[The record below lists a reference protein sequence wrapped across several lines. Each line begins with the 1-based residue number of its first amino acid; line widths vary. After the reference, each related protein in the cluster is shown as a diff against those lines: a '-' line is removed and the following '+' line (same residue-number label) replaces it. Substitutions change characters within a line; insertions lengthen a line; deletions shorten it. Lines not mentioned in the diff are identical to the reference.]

1 MHLLFATN
9 DAYVPHVATTLAS
22 IFENNMDMQFVVH
35 IMATEISDDNYKKLK
50 KFVERYH
57 HLLDVK
63 IVNPDDLE
71 IDLSICGKWGIF
83 PSLKLYAAELYPNVD
98 KILYIDADM
107 ICLGSLKP
115 IESVDMTEYYIAAS
129 TDEQGAERHKQR
141 LNLPHDAFYGC
152 AGLVWF
158 NLNKWRK
165 EDVCRKCFNYFNSPA
180 NRDIIKWGEQDVLN
194 KVCQGHIYELP
205 IVYNMF
211 SFYWL
216 YNAVIIQIRYRDNMI
231 EHKHNT
237 VIIHYIDSCKPWFK
251 DNHFPLKKYYWQY
264 HQLTPW
270 KNETYGYSTD
280 YEGKIHDLKIIIKQ
294 MLHSLGIKKYD
305 YAYDI

>member
-22 IFENNMDMQFVVH
+22 IFENNMDMEFVVH
-35 IMATEISDDNYKKLK
+35 VMATEISDNNYKKLK

-115 IESVDMTEYYIAAS
+115 IESIDMTEYYIAVS

-194 KVCQGHIYELP
+194 KVCQGYIHELP
-205 IVYNMF
+205 IIYNMF

-216 YNAVIIQIRYRDNMI
+216 HHGRNIPIRYRDNMI
-231 EHKHNT
+231 EYRHNT

-280 YEGKIHDLKIIIKQ
+280 YEGRIHDLKTIIKQ

>member
-205 IVYNMF
+205 TVYNMF

-216 YNAVIIQIRYRDNMI
+216 HHGRNIPIRYRDNMI

>member
-71 IDLSICGKWGIF
+71 TDLSICGKWGIF

-216 YNAVIIQIRYRDNMI
+216 HHGRNIPIRYRDNMI

>member
-216 YNAVIIQIRYRDNMI
+216 HHGRNIPIRYRDNMI

-251 DNHFPLKKYYWQY
+251 DNQFPLKKYYWQY

>member
-216 YNAVIIQIRYRDNMI
+216 HHGRNIPIRYRDNMI

-251 DNHFPLKKYYWQY
+251 DNHFPLKTYYWQY

>member
-216 YNAVIIQIRYRDNMI
+216 HHGRNIPIRYRDNMI

-264 HQLTPW
+264 HQLTSW

>member
-83 PSLKLYAAELYPNVD
+83 PSLKLYEAELYPNVD

-216 YNAVIIQIRYRDNMI
+216 HHSRNIPIRYRDNMI

>member
-1 MHLLFATN
+1 M
-9 DAYVPHVATTLAS
+9 
-22 IFENNMDMQFVVH
+22 
-35 IMATEISDDNYKKLK
+35 
-50 KFVERYH
+50 
-57 HLLDVK
+57 K

-165 EDVCRKCFNYFNSPA
+165 EDVCRKCFNYFNSP
-180 NRDIIKWGEQDVLN
+180 
-194 KVCQGHIYELP
+194 P
-205 IVYNMF
+205 IVI
-211 SFYWL
+211 L
-216 YNAVIIQIRYRDNMI
+216 
-231 EHKHNT
+231 
-237 VIIHYIDSCKPWFK
+237 
-251 DNHFPLKKYYWQY
+251 
-264 HQLTPW
+264 
-270 KNETYGYSTD
+270 
-280 YEGKIHDLKIIIKQ
+280 
-294 MLHSLGIKKYD
+294 
-305 YAYDI
+305 

>member
-165 EDVCRKCFNYFNSPA
+165 EDVCQKCFNYFNSPA

-216 YNAVIIQIRYRDNMI
+216 HHGRNIPIRYRDNMI

>member
-107 ICLGSLKP
+107 ICLGYLKP

-216 YNAVIIQIRYRDNMI
+216 HHGRNIPIRYRDNMI

>member
-9 DAYVPHVATTLAS
+9 DAYVPHVATALAS
-22 IFENNMDMQFVVH
+22 IFENNMDMEFVVH
-35 IMATEISDDNYKKLK
+35 VMATEISDDNYKKLK

-107 ICLGSLKP
+107 ICLGSLKS

-158 NLNKWRK
+158 NLSKWRK

-194 KVCQGHIYELP
+194 KVCQGYIHELP
-205 IVYNMF
+205 IIYNMF

-216 YNAVIIQIRYRDNMI
+216 HHGRNIPIRYRDNII
-231 EHKHNT
+231 EYKHNT

-280 YEGKIHDLKIIIKQ
+280 YKGTIHDLKAIIKQ
-294 MLHSLGIKKYD
+294 MLHSFGIKKYD

>member
-98 KILYIDADM
+98 KILYIDVDM

-216 YNAVIIQIRYRDNMI
+216 HHGRNIPIRYRDNMI

>member
-63 IVNPDDLE
+63 IVNPDLE

-216 YNAVIIQIRYRDNMI
+216 HHGRNIPIRYRDNMI

>member
-216 YNAVIIQIRYRDNMI
+216 HHGRNIPIRYRDNMI

-237 VIIHYIDSCKPWFK
+237 VIIHYIDSCKP
-251 DNHFPLKKYYWQY
+251 
-264 HQLTPW
+264 
-270 KNETYGYSTD
+270 
-280 YEGKIHDLKIIIKQ
+280 
-294 MLHSLGIKKYD
+294 
-305 YAYDI
+305 

>member
-9 DAYVPHVATTLAS
+9 DAYVPHVATALAS
-22 IFENNMDMQFVVH
+22 IFENNMDMEFVVH
-35 IMATEISDDNYKKLK
+35 VMATEISDDNYKKLK

-83 PSLKLYAAELYPNVD
+83 PFLKLYAAELYPNVD

-107 ICLGSLKP
+107 ICLGSLKS

-158 NLNKWRK
+158 NLSKWRK

-194 KVCQGHIYELP
+194 KVCQGYIHELP
-205 IVYNMF
+205 IIYNMF

-216 YNAVIIQIRYRDNMI
+216 HHGRNIPIRYRDNII
-231 EHKHNT
+231 EYKHNT

-280 YEGKIHDLKIIIKQ
+280 YKGKIHDLKAIIKQ
-294 MLHSLGIKKYD
+294 MLHSFGIKKYD